1 MRMKEKVRTI
11 VFRDGKRW
19 RRWLRVNHNRKS
31 EIWLVLPKRS
41 AGGYSYRVYYN
52 QALEEALCFGWID
65 SRIKSLD
72 ATKSLV
78 RFTPRKSKN
87 WSAYNIERA
96 LELVG
101 KRKMTKAGLRVLP
114 PNLNP
119 TLDAVF
125 QSLKE

>member
-1 MRMKEKVRTI
+1 MKEKVRTI

-31 EIWLVLPKRS
+31 EIWLVLTKKS
-41 AGGYSYRVYYN
+41 AGGDSYRVYYN

-72 ATKSLV
+72 ATRSLV

-87 WSAYNIERA
+87 WLPYNIERA
-96 LELVG
+96 LELLR
-101 KRKMTKAGLRVLP
+101 KRKMTKAGLRVLR